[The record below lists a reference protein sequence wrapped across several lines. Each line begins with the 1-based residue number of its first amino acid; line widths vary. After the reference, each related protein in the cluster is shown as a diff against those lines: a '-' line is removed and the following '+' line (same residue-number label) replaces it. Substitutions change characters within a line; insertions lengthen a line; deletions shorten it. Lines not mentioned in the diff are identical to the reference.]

1 MCIDIQA
8 REYDLT
14 KGLSDPT
21 VQRLQFAPSRAS
33 YDLRTVN
40 LRLFDINGPRGVK
53 GKRLGIPVALPGTQ
67 DVVIED
73 AEVDPYVAIDLA
85 GDRAKRAATRR
96 LERLRE
102 DPHDRLAGQQVTQ
115 VVTAQV
121 AVVAMNT
128 D

>member
-8 REYDLT
+8 RDFDLT
-14 KGLSDPT
+14 TGLSDPT
-21 VQRLQFAPSRAS
+21 VRRLQFAPSRAS
-33 YDLRTVN
+33 YDLRTVT
-40 LRLFDINGPRGVK
+40 LRLFNINGPRADE
-53 GKRLGIPVALPGTQ
+53 GKRFGIPVALPGTQ
-67 DVVIED
+67 VVVIED

-85 GDRAKRAATRR
+85 GDRAERAAKRR

-115 VVTAQV
+115 VDTAQV
-121 AVVAMNT
+121 AVVALNT